1 MQVCRPDPAILTD
14 RRRAGCRFAGL
25 TPPRTDA
32 LLRLL
37 ADGAGE
43 LLRDG
48 KPISG
53 DEAQRQAA
61 LALIDKTLASL
72 EAAALLQTADA
83 T

>member
-1 MQVCRPDPAILTD
+1 M
-14 RRRAGCRFAGL
+14 
-25 TPPRTDA
+25 
-32 LLRLL
+32 RLL